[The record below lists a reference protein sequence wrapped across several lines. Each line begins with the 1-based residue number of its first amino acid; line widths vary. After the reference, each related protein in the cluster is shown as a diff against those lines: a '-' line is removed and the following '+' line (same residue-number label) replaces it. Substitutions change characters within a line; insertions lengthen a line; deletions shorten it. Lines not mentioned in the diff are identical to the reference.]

1 MFVARDYLQSAEM
14 GGFGILGS
22 VKDLSRFLKRPFVR
36 NVATMAG
43 GAAGAQAITMVFAP
57 IVTRLYGPEA
67 FGVQGMFLSLVSIL
81 ATVAALAYPIAIVLP
96 SNASEARALMR
107 LSMFVSVLIATGLT
121 FILLGFSTPIVELL
135 HYQAIESFLL
145 LLPLVVVLSAWLQ
158 VTEQWLIRQERFSAL
173 ARVSIFQSLAVNA
186 AKAGLGLMSATA
198 SMLVAVTTVGFA
210 LNAGMNAIAGRQFDS
225 NDRRARVEKVSLL
238 KTAAEH
244 RDFPLYRAPEMLLA
258 AVSASLPILIL
269 AGAFGPATAGF
280 YALARSVLYLPVSLV
295 GNSVAQVFY
304 PRFNQQKQ
312 NGAPLLPL
320 FLRAV
325 GVLSLLGF
333 PIFAAIVI
341 LGPWM
346 FSLAFGS
353 EWAQAGD
360 YARWLSLWLF
370 FMLVNR
376 PCIGVTSVLGMQK
389 SFLVQGL
396 LALVLRF
403 AGLWIGW
410 RVFASDVWAVALFSA
425 GGGIAALLLIGL
437 VAYKISR
444 LENST
449 TGA

>member
-1 MFVARDYLQSAEM
+1 MRCTRIFWSAVY
-14 GGFGILGS
+14 GIGIS
-22 VKDLSRFLKRPFVR
+22 GPVKGLRSLLARPFVR
-36 NVATMAG
+36 NVVTMAG

-57 IVTRLYGPEA
+57 IITRLYGPEA

-96 SNASEARALMR
+96 SSASEARALMR
-107 LSMFVSVLIATGLT
+107 LSMLVSVLIATGLT
-121 FILLGFSTPIVELL
+121 FILLGFSKPIVEVL
-135 HYQAIESFLL
+135 HYQAIEPFLL
-145 LLPLVVVLSAWLQ
+145 VLPLVVVLSAWLQ

-173 ARVSIFQSLAVNA
+173 ARVSIVQSLAVNA
-186 AKAGLGLMSATA
+186 ARAGFGLISATA
-198 SMLVAVTTVGFA
+198 SMLVTITTVGFA
-210 LNAGMNAIAGRQFDS
+210 LNAGMNAAAGRQAS
-225 NDRRARVEKVSLL
+225 SGDRQAPVEKVSLL
-238 KTAAEH
+238 GMASEH

-304 PRFNQQKQ
+304 PRFNQRKQ

-325 GVLSLLGF
+325 GVLSLIGL

-341 LGPWM
+341 LGPWA
-346 FSLAFGS
+346 FSLVFGG
-353 EWAQAGD
+353 EWTQAGQ

-376 PCIGVTSVLGMQK
+376 PCIGVTSVLGMQR
-389 SFLVQGL
+389 SFLVQGV
-396 LALVLRF
+396 LALALRF

-410 RVFASDVWAVALFSA
+410 RIFDNDVWAVALFSA
-425 GGGIAALLLIGL
+425 GGGIASLFLVGL
-437 VAYKISR
+437 VAYKIER
-444 LENST
+444 TENPAA
-449 TGA
+449 GA